1 MIICHARKVVSEA
14 FHTLRLM
21 ILKKFLLYSSSN
33 KKRSAV
39 IGQIFNSMNVNEDL
53 AGKKQIASKT
63 PIILHTDR

>member
-1 MIICHARKVVSEA
+1 MVNEKCQCQAGKA
-14 FHTLRLM
+14 NM

-53 AGKKQIASKT
+53 AGKKQIASKN